1 MGEHGLQH
9 LIQRQIAI
17 VFDDMRWRL
26 LRRIAPR
33 PSRML
38 RQTVVVEMQ
47 RQPRWLA
54 TTSPS
59 VDFPAWEDPP
69 MRNNRAVMSVLVQFV
84 QATRTRQIDVGKGNF
99 KGSTKPSGT
108 P

>member
-17 VFDDMRWRL
+17 VFNDMRWRL
-26 LRRIAPR
+26 LRRIAPGR
-33 PSRML
+33 PGCFARLS
-38 RQTVVVEMQ
+38 VEMQ

-69 MRNNRAVMSVLVQFV
+69 MMKTIGQS
-84 QATRTRQIDVGKGNF
+84 
-99 KGSTKPSGT
+99 
-108 P
+108 